1 MQTSAFIT
9 YLAEGL
15 NASYGRARILEMVN
29 IAQNEILGQDNALTS
44 ILPTPYLHTGSI
56 DFTGEDGPNVSGSET
71 FTVQEA
77 IPSTTP
83 TQGYLNVTEGGVTTT
98 YKYDGIIWPDFILA
112 DGILLTSTYTT
123 AATATV
129 DKFRCIASGCIFSS
143 VDNFRTTQ
151 WDIRNVSRVY
161 SMNYPGMRS
170 RAYNWLFSSRP
181 ENSLQAGS
189 DEIDIPIDTTDSLIA
204 EGNDCEI
211 VLWRENDPGVSS
223 DIFLVDCQKWPTQLV
238 TEDVALTIPEAFQ
251 TTLLKFA
258 VLRTLE
264 YTEYGRNDF
273 SETMYQKYLSIF
285 HSKMRSRQQSKTLQP
300 RPLY

>member
-15 NASYGRARILEMVN
+15 NASYSRARILEMVN

-56 DFTGEDGPNVSGSET
+56 DFTGEATVNASGADR
-71 FTVQEA
+71 FIVQEDVPA
-77 IPSTTP
+77 TTP
-83 TQGYLNVTEGGVTTT
+83 TKGYLNITEGGVTTP
-98 YKYDGIIWPDFILA
+98 YKYTSISGKQFVLDDGV
-112 DGILLTSTYTT
+112 LLSDSYTT
-123 AATATV
+123 AATAIV

-143 VDNFRTTQ
+143 IERFRTEQ
-151 WDIRNVSRVY
+151 WDIRTISRVY
-161 SMNYPGMRS
+161 SLDYPGMRS
-170 RAYNWLFSSRP
+170 KAYNWLFSARP
-181 ENSLQAGS
+181 ESSLQSGS
-189 DEIDIPIDTTDSLIA
+189 NEIDIPIDTVDSLGA
-204 EGNDCEI
+204 ESSDCE
-211 VLWRENDPGVSS
+211 VVFWRENDPGTSN
-223 DIFLVDCQKWPTQLV
+223 DIFMVDCQRWPTQLV